1 MQKFQTDSREFEIS
15 KDIVNFR
22 KMFIKIGAKNDV
34 VYKKNTTTTADFAKS
49 KLKTARQVDTL

>member
-34 VYKKNTTTTADFAKS
+34 VYKKKHNYDCRLCKIKIENCQTS
-49 KLKTARQVDTL
+49 